1 MATVSIELRSDRT
14 GPNGWAPVRLRI
26 AHRGTKRYISLG
38 FKVLASKWN
47 SDREEVTR
55 SHPDQKE
62 YNDDLSE
69 IKSTAQSAL
78 RSENRARRVVTARR
92 LKGEIQ
98 KRLGPPEEAAY
109 DFLSFAE
116 ERLKEY
122 RPREQISM
130 FESYRLDP
138 RKFRQFVEDEYGVE
152 ELPCDAIDVELVESF
167 RTFCYEV
174 REKIRTLSGKP
185 LRPFASL

>member
-1 MATVSIELRSDRT
+1 
-14 GPNGWAPVRLRI
+14 
-26 AHRGTKRYISLG
+26 
-38 FKVLASKWN
+38 
-47 SDREEVTR
+47 
-55 SHPDQKE
+55 
-62 YNDDLSE
+62 
-69 IKSTAQSAL
+69 
-78 RSENRARRVVTARR
+78 VVTARR

>member
-1 MATVSIELRSDRT
+1 MATVSIEPRTDRV
-14 GPNGWAPVRLRI
+14 GPNGWAPVRPRI
-26 AHRGTKRYISLG
+26 AHRGTKRHIRLG

-47 SDREEVTR
+47 SDREGLTR

-78 RSENRARRVVTARR
+78 RSENRARHVVTARR
-92 LKGEIQ
+92 LEEEIQ

-109 DFLSFAE
+109 DYLSFAE

-138 RKFRQFVEDEYGVE
+138 RKFRQFVGDEYGVE